1 MIISNQKNS
10 SFRTCF
16 RIQKKIFCAFAI
28 FFLTFFAFS
37 EVVSEAIVP
46 TEIFVG
52 DTALIRLTN
61 DFLPFQKISEKCL
74 VRSLTLSSI
83 SAAKNE
89 YELLIRIVPWKSGEI
104 KIPPFDLGLLVQ
116 KTRESESAFPVQIV
130 EISPFFVKSVL
141 EKTGESAFRPSS
153 PPLLIP
159 GTSFLF
165 VFFAIFVLL
174 ILFVF
179 FFTLSKF
186 GAISFVIGK
195 FFENAAMN
203 KNARIAIKNLKKLKK
218 KSLSDLDF
226 AENLQAILR
235 KFLSGF
241 LKKDVFS
248 FSTSE
253 LSKEISISGFE
264 KIFSRTDFVRFAKN
278 LPKSEFFDGERNAL
292 LEDAIFFVQNA
303 VKSQQTEEK

>member
-1 MIISNQKNS
+1 M
-10 SFRTCF
+10 
-16 RIQKKIFCAFAI
+16 
-28 FFLTFFAFS
+28 
-37 EVVSEAIVP
+37 
-46 TEIFVG
+46 
-52 DTALIRLTN
+52 
-61 DFLPFQKISEKCL
+61 
-74 VRSLTLSSI
+74 
-83 SAAKNE
+83 
-89 YELLIRIVPWKSGEI
+89 
-104 KIPPFDLGLLVQ
+104 
-116 KTRESESAFPVQIV
+116 
-130 EISPFFVKSVL
+130 
-141 EKTGESAFRPSS
+141 
-153 PPLLIP
+153 
-159 GTSFLF
+159 
-165 VFFAIFVLL
+165 
-174 ILFVF
+174 F